1 MNGQSRLGVI
11 ALIISILVILG
22 LVIVFCFLFF
32 LYSFYKKKQI
42 KYGFEDK
49 ELNDEITSTLYK
61 TNKKN
66 LSRNKNLI
74 TYKDV
79 IAREKSITSKLHIVM
94 DVVSGVIIAFLLAI
108 FITGLTYRINN
119 DNLFIGNTTYMT
131 ILTSSMEEKNEDN
144 DYLLT
149 YDLNDQITQYSLIGI
164 DKINSEDDIELYDI
178 LAYKHG
184 DIVIVHRVVEI
195 KENDKGETIYRL
207 QGDSNPSSLNYEK
220 ELMFDDFIG
229 KYNGYQNYG
238 LGVTLTYIK
247 SNIGII
253 AILGAAIFLFLATYA
268 EEMINNEY
276 KTRLL
281 LLADENTLNKDLKLI
296 IKLKES
302 HILESK
308 EENSSNKQKENLIKE
323 ENKDE

>member
-11 ALIISILVILG
+11 ALVISILVILG

-61 TNKKN
+61 TNKQN
-66 LSRNKNLI
+66 LSRNENLI

-178 LAYKHG
+178 LAYKHD

-207 QGDSNPSSLNYEK
+207 QGDSNPFSLNYEK
-220 ELMFDDFIG
+220 ELTFDDFIG

-281 LLADENTLNKDLKLI
+281 LLADDNTLNKDLKLI

-308 EENSSNKQKENLIKE
+308 EENSSNEQKRKSD
-323 ENKDE
+323 KGRK

>member
-11 ALIISILVILG
+11 ALVISILVILG

-79 IAREKSITSKLHIVM
+79 IVREKSITSKLHIVM

-178 LAYKHG
+178 LAYKHD

-308 EENSSNKQKENLIKE
+308 EEN
-323 ENKDE
+323 KDE

>member
-1 MNGQSRLGVI
+1 MGGQDRLGIV
-11 ALIISILVILG
+11 ALVVSIFVILG

-66 LSRNKNLI
+66 LSRNENLI

-178 LAYKHG
+178 LAYKHD

-207 QGDSNPSSLNYEK
+207 QGDSNPSSLSYEK
-220 ELMFDDFIG
+220 ELTFDNFIG

-253 AILGAAIFLFLATYA
+253 AVLGAAIFLFLATYA

-281 LLADENTLNKDLKLI
+281 LLADDNTLNKDLKLI

-308 EENSSNKQKENLIKE
+308 EENINE
-323 ENKDE
+323 

>member
-11 ALIISILVILG
+11 ALVISILVILG

-61 TNKKN
+61 INKKN
-66 LSRNKNLI
+66 LSRNENLI

-79 IAREKSITSKLHIVM
+79 ISREKSITSKLHIVM

-178 LAYKHG
+178 LAYKHD

-207 QGDSNPSSLNYEK
+207 QGDSNPSSLSYEK
-220 ELMFDDFIG
+220 ELTFDDFIG

-281 LLADENTLNKDLKLI
+281 LLADDNTLNKDLKLI
-296 IKLKES
+296 IKLKEA

-308 EENSSNKQKENLIKE
+308 EENINE
-323 ENKDE
+323 

>member
-1 MNGQSRLGVI
+1 MAGQDRLSIV
-11 ALIISILVILG
+11 ALVVSIFVILG

-61 TNKKN
+61 INKKN
-66 LSRNKNLI
+66 LSRNENLI

-108 FITGLTYRINN
+108 FITGLTYRVNN

-178 LAYKHG
+178 LAYKHD

-207 QGDSNPSSLNYEK
+207 QGDSNPSSLSYEK
-220 ELMFDDFIG
+220 ELTFDDFIG

-281 LLADENTLNKDLKLI
+281 LLADDNTLNKDLKLI

-308 EENSSNKQKENLIKE
+308 EENINE
-323 ENKDE
+323 

>member
-1 MNGQSRLGVI
+1 MAGQDRLSIV
-11 ALIISILVILG
+11 ALVVSIFVILG

-66 LSRNKNLI
+66 LSKNENLI

-164 DKINSEDDIELYDI
+164 DKINNEDDIELYDI
-178 LAYKHG
+178 LAYKHD

-207 QGDSNPSSLNYEK
+207 QGDSNPSSLSYEK
-220 ELMFDDFIG
+220 ELTFDDFIG

-281 LLADENTLNKDLKLI
+281 LLADDNTLNKDLKLI

-308 EENSSNKQKENLIKE
+308 EENINE
-323 ENKDE
+323 

>member
-11 ALIISILVILG
+11 ALVISILVILG

-66 LSRNKNLI
+66 LSRNENLI

-144 DYLLT
+144 DYLFT

-164 DKINSEDDIELYDI
+164 DKINSEHDIELYDI
-178 LAYKHG
+178 LAYKHD

-308 EENSSNKQKENLIKE
+308 EEN
-323 ENKDE
+323 KDE

>member
-11 ALIISILVILG
+11 ALVISILVILG

-66 LSRNKNLI
+66 LSRNENLI

-164 DKINSEDDIELYDI
+164 DKINSEHDIELYDI
-178 LAYKHG
+178 LAYKHD

-308 EENSSNKQKENLIKE
+308 EEN
-323 ENKDE
+323 KDE

>member
-1 MNGQSRLGVI
+1 MGGQDRLGIV
-11 ALIISILVILG
+11 ALVVSIFVILG

-61 TNKKN
+61 INKKN
-66 LSRNKNLI
+66 LSKNENLI

-178 LAYKHG
+178 LAYKHD

-207 QGDSNPSSLNYEK
+207 QGDSNPSSLSYEK
-220 ELMFDDFIG
+220 ELTFDDFIG

-281 LLADENTLNKDLKLI
+281 LLADDNTLNKDLKLI

-308 EENSSNKQKENLIKE
+308 EENINE
-323 ENKDE
+323 

>member
-11 ALIISILVILG
+11 ALVISILVILG

-61 TNKKN
+61 INKKN
-66 LSRNKNLI
+66 LSKNENLI

-178 LAYKHG
+178 LAYKHD

-207 QGDSNPSSLNYEK
+207 QGDSNPSSLSYEK
-220 ELMFDDFIG
+220 ELTFDDFIG

-281 LLADENTLNKDLKLI
+281 LLADDNTLNKDLKLI

-308 EENSSNKQKENLIKE
+308 EENINE
-323 ENKDE
+323 

>member
-1 MNGQSRLGVI
+1 MGGQDRLGIV
-11 ALIISILVILG
+11 ALVVSIFVILG
-22 LVIVFCFLFF
+22 LTIVFCFLFF

-49 ELNDEITSTLYK
+49 ELNDEITATLYK

-66 LSRNKNLI
+66 ISKNKDLV

-79 IAREKSITSKLHIVM
+79 ILNEKNITSKLHIIM
-94 DVVSGVIIAFLLAI
+94 DVVSGVVIAFLLAI

-164 DKINSEDDIELYDI
+164 DKINSKDDIELYDI
-178 LAYKHG
+178 LAYKHD

-207 QGDSNPSSLNYEK
+207 QGDSNPSSLSYEK
-220 ELMFDDFIG
+220 ELTFDDFIG

-281 LLADENTLNKDLKLI
+281 LLADDNTLNKDLKLI

-302 HILESK
+302 RILESK
-308 EENSSNKQKENLIKE
+308 EENINE
-323 ENKDE
+323 

>member
-11 ALIISILVILG
+11 ALVISILVILG

-66 LSRNKNLI
+66 LSRNENLI

-178 LAYKHG
+178 LAYKHD

-308 EENSSNKQKENLIKE
+308 EEN
-323 ENKDE
+323 KDE

>member
-11 ALIISILVILG
+11 ALVISILVILG

-66 LSRNKNLI
+66 LSRNENLI

-79 IAREKSITSKLHIVM
+79 IAREKSITSKLHIIM

-178 LAYKHG
+178 LAYKHD

-308 EENSSNKQKENLIKE
+308 EEN
-323 ENKDE
+323 KDE

>member
-11 ALIISILVILG
+11 ALVISILVILG

-66 LSRNKNLI
+66 LSRNENLI

-178 LAYKHG
+178 LAYKHD

-207 QGDSNPSSLNYEK
+207 QGDSNPSSLSYEK
-220 ELMFDDFIG
+220 ELTFDDFIG

-253 AILGAAIFLFLATYA
+253 AILGAAVFLFLATYA

-281 LLADENTLNKDLKLI
+281 LLADDNTLNKDLKLI
-296 IKLKES
+296 IKLKEA

-308 EENSSNKQKENLIKE
+308 EENINE
-323 ENKDE
+323 

>member
-11 ALIISILVILG
+11 ALVISILVILG

-66 LSRNKNLI
+66 LSRNENLI

-164 DKINSEDDIELYDI
+164 DKINSEADIELYDI
-178 LAYKHG
+178 LAYKHD

-220 ELMFDDFIG
+220 ELTFDDFIG

-308 EENSSNKQKENLIKE
+308 EEN
-323 ENKDE
+323 KDE

>member
-11 ALIISILVILG
+11 ALVISILVILG

-61 TNKKN
+61 INKKN
-66 LSRNKNLI
+66 LSRNENLI

-178 LAYKHG
+178 LAYKHD

-308 EENSSNKQKENLIKE
+308 EEN
-323 ENKDE
+323 KDE

>member
-1 MNGQSRLGVI
+1 MAGQDRLSIV
-11 ALIISILVILG
+11 ALVVSIFVILG

-61 TNKKN
+61 INKKN
-66 LSRNKNLI
+66 LSRNENLI

-178 LAYKHG
+178 LAYKHD
-184 DIVIVHRVVEI
+184 DIFIVHRVVEI

-207 QGDSNPSSLNYEK
+207 QGDSNPFSLNYEK
-220 ELMFDDFIG
+220 ELTFDDFIG

-281 LLADENTLNKDLKLI
+281 LLADDNTLNKDLKLI

-308 EENSSNKQKENLIKE
+308 EENINE
-323 ENKDE
+323 

>member
-11 ALIISILVILG
+11 ALVISILVILG

-79 IAREKSITSKLHIVM
+79 IVREKSITSKLHIVM

-178 LAYKHG
+178 LAYKHD

-302 HILESK
+302 HIIES
-308 EENSSNKQKENLIKE
+308 KE

>member
-11 ALIISILVILG
+11 ALVISILVILG

-61 TNKKN
+61 INKKN
-66 LSRNKNLI
+66 LSRNENLI

-164 DKINSEDDIELYDI
+164 DKIISEHDIELYDI
-178 LAYKHG
+178 LAYKHD

-308 EENSSNKQKENLIKE
+308 EEN
-323 ENKDE
+323 KDE